1 MSNYSSLTD
10 EELLQT
16 VSGLHDVSLNDE
28 WYSRHGINF
37 PYRLDIFGRI
47 LNCISYQVMQDSEC
61 DKLIVQQAN
70 EVRVH
75 RQLTNH
81 KF

>member
-1 MSNYSSLTD
+1 MDYSKLTD
-10 EELLQT
+10 EELLQM
-16 VSGLHDVSLNDE
+16 VSGLHDVELNEE
-28 WYSRHGINF
+28 WRLRHGINF

-47 LNCISYQVMQDSEC
+47 LNCMSYQVMQDSEC

-75 RQLTNH
+75 RQFTNL

>member
-1 MSNYSSLTD
+1 MDYSKLTD
-10 EELLQT
+10 EELLQM
-16 VSGLHDVSLNDE
+16 VSGLHDVELNEE
-28 WYSRHGINF
+28 WRRRHGINF

-47 LNCISYQVMQDSEC
+47 LNCMSYQIMQDREC

-75 RQLTNH
+75 RQFTNL